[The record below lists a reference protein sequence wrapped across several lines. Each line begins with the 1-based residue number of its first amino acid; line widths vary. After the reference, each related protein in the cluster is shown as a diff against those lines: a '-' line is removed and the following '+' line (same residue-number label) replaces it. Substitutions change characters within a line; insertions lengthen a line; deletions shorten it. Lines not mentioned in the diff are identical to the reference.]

1 MPFVSPIG
9 KQSYFD
15 VNPLKVRNNF
25 TADQNFFGTVNNIRK
40 GFIDENLVFL
50 GGRYIASAI
59 MGTNSTYEIDQS
71 YDVFT
76 DPQLIG
82 LEDYIGQFVHSRNQ
96 EHTKY
101 LKEEFLSNMKTNMG
115 SPSYIVG
122 RVLGGLTDP
131 SSLFMFTKAGRFL
144 FTGSRLSRA
153 TKSGVTIAAEEQGKR
168 FFDDTR
174 PISYSM
180 MITAG
185 GFIIPA
191 ILPALKPSA
200 GKKFDQTADMLDE
213 ADDAAFQQGT
223 VGAAIPAGTK
233 IEKVDVLPENQIQP
247 TGAGVFGEQGPYNPI
262 FRVLK
267 NGIASAQEFI
277 ERTLEG
283 ALYQRKNFVDGVTK
297 PSIERAIKM
306 RFAPLIVETNT
317 AIQEIYNKYLQRLGA
332 SKQNFVD
339 RTFDTKF
346 MRGKEV
352 MSPRE
357 FREKVFE
364 ARMGNKN
371 LDPEVVEAAR
381 KLDNFYG
388 PIGKEYDELQIAT
401 TFIERYINRLDDI
414 IGKTKNNKKVN
425 DLTKLK
431 EKLEKRLDYIK
442 QNGSLKKNDY
452 INIVYR
458 RDVIDSRFDEFKDL
472 LSRLLREKNPTI
484 TQSEIDEIVEG
495 FKGYTPVIQYNNLA
509 DEIKLATAKGE
520 TVDIDEFI
528 NKINKISS
536 RFQSRNL
543 NIDYM
548 KLANAGF
555 IEKDINIL
563 QRLYYNQTI
572 PDIEITK
579 IFGDPMGYGTKYVQG
594 GSYQK
599 GIQQISDEYD
609 ELIENATSTVQKN
622 KLIKQKEEILVDLD
636 AAIHLLRG
644 TYGLADD
651 PNRFISRGIRIGKL
665 YNALT
670 MLTGIAQ
677 TVDVARLV
685 MVNGITRT
693 FRNSYE
699 ALTSG
704 YAKEIFNMSKRSAQL
719 GGEALDM
726 WNSSRAMS
734 MYGVEDA
741 FGVFNKFER
750 GFSSLGNLY
759 FTFLNLSNPWNTAA
773 KSIASLFNG
782 TRLIEVAEQ
791 IAKGEKVT
799 KVNRARMLNL
809 GINDDMAKQI
819 YQQYQKYGV
828 GKNGKKTFKQN
839 GDDYKTMRVANSD
852 AWDNRAAADAYH
864 NAIGKQSN
872 IDIVTPS
879 KGDVPLWANTEL
891 GGTLLQFKKFGI
903 ASTQRMLL
911 RGLQERDANFF
922 QGVLLLMAAGAMV
935 DAFRQKAFNR
945 KYENKP
951 LGQKIV
957 DAFDRSGLGGI
968 YSDINNSLERLANNQ
983 IGLRPLLGA
992 KKPYGTYKDQRKTLG
1007 PYGMPIADI
1016 LGPSASQIEN
1026 IADIMFTWGTGKYN
1040 HHTARNV
1047 RRLVPFQNVWFLDSL
1062 FDSMEKN
1069 VLR

>member
-153 TKSGVTIAAEEQGKR
+153 TKSGVTIAAEEQSKR

-191 ILPALKPSA
+191 ILPALKPTA

-213 ADDAAFQQGT
+213 ADDKAFQQGT

-371 LDPEVVEAAR
+371 LDPEVIEAAR

-741 FGVFNKFER
+741 FGVFNRFER

-951 LGQKIV
+951 FGQKIV

-968 YSDINNSLERLANNQ
+968 YSDINNSLERLANNE

-992 KKPYGTYKDQRKTLG
+992 KKPYGTYKDQRKTIG

>member
-50 GGRYIASAI
+50 GGRYIANAI

-82 LEDYIGQFVHSRNQ
+82 LEDYIGQFVHSRNK

-101 LKEEFLSNMKTNMG
+101 LKEEFLNNMKTNMG

-191 ILPALKPSA
+191 ILPALKPTA

-233 IEKVDVLPENQIQP
+233 IEKVDILPENQIQP
-247 TGAGVFGEQGPYNPI
+247 TGAGVFGEQGPFNPI

-267 NGIASAQEFI
+267 NGIGSAQEFI

-414 IGKTKNNKKVN
+414 IGRTKNNKKVN

-442 QNGSLKKNDY
+442 QNGSLKKM
-452 INIVYR
+452 
-458 RDVIDSRFDEFKDL
+458 
-472 LSRLLREKNPTI
+472 I
-484 TQSEIDEIVEG
+484 TLTLYIDEMLL
-495 FKGYTPVIQYNNLA
+495 IQDLMNL
-509 DEIKLATAKGE
+509 
-520 TVDIDEFI
+520 
-528 NKINKISS
+528 KIYY
-536 RFQSRNL
+536 Q
-543 NIDYM
+543 DY
-548 KLANAGF
+548 L
-555 IEKDINIL
+555 EK
-563 QRLYYNQTI
+563 
-572 PDIEITK
+572 K
-579 IFGDPMGYGTKYVQG
+579 
-594 GSYQK
+594 
-599 GIQQISDEYD
+599 IQQ
-609 ELIENATSTVQKN
+609 
-622 KLIKQKEEILVDLD
+622 
-636 AAIHLLRG
+636 
-644 TYGLADD
+644 
-651 PNRFISRGIRIGKL
+651 
-665 YNALT
+665 
-670 MLTGIAQ
+670 
-677 TVDVARLV
+677 
-685 MVNGITRT
+685 
-693 FRNSYE
+693 
-699 ALTSG
+699 
-704 YAKEIFNMSKRSAQL
+704 
-719 GGEALDM
+719 
-726 WNSSRAMS
+726 
-734 MYGVEDA
+734 
-741 FGVFNKFER
+741 
-750 GFSSLGNLY
+750 
-759 FTFLNLSNPWNTAA
+759 
-773 KSIASLFNG
+773 
-782 TRLIEVAEQ
+782 
-791 IAKGEKVT
+791 
-799 KVNRARMLNL
+799 
-809 GINDDMAKQI
+809 
-819 YQQYQKYGV
+819 
-828 GKNGKKTFKQN
+828 
-839 GDDYKTMRVANSD
+839 
-852 AWDNRAAADAYH
+852 
-864 NAIGKQSN
+864 
-872 IDIVTPS
+872 
-879 KGDVPLWANTEL
+879 
-891 GGTLLQFKKFGI
+891 
-903 ASTQRMLL
+903 
-911 RGLQERDANFF
+911 
-922 QGVLLLMAAGAMV
+922 
-935 DAFRQKAFNR
+935 
-945 KYENKP
+945 
-951 LGQKIV
+951 
-957 DAFDRSGLGGI
+957 
-968 YSDINNSLERLANNQ
+968 
-983 IGLRPLLGA
+983 
-992 KKPYGTYKDQRKTLG
+992 
-1007 PYGMPIADI
+1007 
-1016 LGPSASQIEN
+1016 
-1026 IADIMFTWGTGKYN
+1026 
-1040 HHTARNV
+1040 
-1047 RRLVPFQNVWFLDSL
+1047 
-1062 FDSMEKN
+1062 
-1069 VLR
+1069 

>member
-15 VNPLKVRNNF
+15 VNPLKVRNKF

-82 LEDYIGQFVHSRNQ
+82 LEDYIGQFVHSRNK

-191 ILPALKPSA
+191 ILPALKPTA

-213 ADDAAFQQGT
+213 ADDKAFQQGT

-741 FGVFNKFER
+741 FGVFNRFER

-839 GDDYKTMRVANSD
+839 GDDYKTMRVANSE
-852 AWDNRAAADAYH
+852 AWDNIAAA
-864 NAIGKQSN
+864 
-872 IDIVTPS
+872 
-879 KGDVPLWANTEL
+879 
-891 GGTLLQFKKFGI
+891 
-903 ASTQRMLL
+903 
-911 RGLQERDANFF
+911 
-922 QGVLLLMAAGAMV
+922 AA
-935 DAFRQKAFNR
+935 FH
-945 KYENKP
+945 
-951 LGQKIV
+951 L
-957 DAFDRSGLGGI
+957 
-968 YSDINNSLERLANNQ
+968 
-983 IGLRPLLGA
+983 
-992 KKPYGTYKDQRKTLG
+992 
-1007 PYGMPIADI
+1007 
-1016 LGPSASQIEN
+1016 
-1026 IADIMFTWGTGKYN
+1026 
-1040 HHTARNV
+1040 
-1047 RRLVPFQNVWFLDSL
+1047 
-1062 FDSMEKN
+1062 
-1069 VLR
+1069 